1 MKIEETA
8 LPGVLVLE
16 PRRFGDERGFF
27 SESWNRRRMA
37 DAGLDFDFV
46 QDNHSLSRAAGTVRG
61 LHFQAPPH
69 AQDKLVRCGRGRIFD
84 VAVDIRL
91 GSPHFGE
98 WFGTELNDETLA
110 SLWIPPGFA
119 HGFCVLSDVADVI
132 YKCTTPYDPADDRGI
147 LWNDPAVGIEWPV
160 ESPVVS
166 LKDSRLRKLSD
177 TRFDLPRFKP

>member
-1 MKIEETA
+1 MNIRETS
-8 LPGVLVLE
+8 LPGVVLLE
-16 PRRFGDERGFF
+16 PKVFRDERGFF
-27 SESWNRRRMA
+27 IETFNTRSL
-37 DAGLDFDFV
+37 AGSGVPAEFV
-46 QDNHSLSRAAGTVRG
+46 QDNHSRSTHGVVRG
-61 LHFQAPPH
+61 LHYQLRSP
-69 AQDKLVRCGRGRIFD
+69 QGKLVHIARGRIFD

-132 YKCTTPYDPADDRGI
+132 YKCTTLYDPADDRGI

-160 ESPVVS
+160 ESPIVS